1 MEGGGLSGTEKKEIY
16 ILYINIYVNCIV
28 LLYRCWHCYLF
39 IPLPLP
45 ALSCESSGHTA
56 PLSRTQ
62 DSIPGQPGFHCDH
75 SADSVGIFS
84 GGRKGPPSAV
94 AVRAASHLAVDLL
107 KGGSGHCRTMGV
119 APGGRPVALTSPIL
133 QRPCGQAIQTPRW
146 PRLSGY
152 TVSLAPAEQ
161 IALRI
166 CVRVP

>member
-1 MEGGGLSGTEKKEIY
+1 MPGLCCCALSLVLESGGFSSPVVCRLLTVVASLTVERGLW
-16 ILYINIYVNCIV
+16 L
-28 LLYRCWHCYLF
+28 
-39 IPLPLP
+39 LPLP

-62 DSIPGQPGFHCDH
+62 DSIPGQPEFHCDH
-75 SADSVGIFS
+75 SADSMGIFS

-146 PRLSGY
+146 PRLSGCS
-152 TVSLAPAEQ
+152 VVGA
-161 IALRI
+161 R
-166 CVRVP
+166 